1 MKEIVLNS
9 LKWVA
14 LGKIVGQSIRW
25 ITTIFTLRFLF
36 PEDYAVMAL
45 SSFFLALLWA
55 FSNGGIA
62 SALIRTK
69 KIDDKLVG
77 EFFTLSIIA
86 HSLFFLL
93 LQAIAEP
100 LAQVYNDPRLADVI
114 RVTSCTFLISLI
126 GFVPSTI
133 LNRDM
138 QFKKLAIVDALSES
152 VGALITV
159 FLAWKGWGYWS
170 LVIGVLVSESVK
182 QIGYAL
188 RNPNWIWPSRF
199 TKRIREIVSFAWKS
213 ATQAAIGY
221 TVFNIDVAIAG
232 LFLTTAELG
241 FYQFA
246 VVLAMMPA
254 AKVLPMLR
262 QVALPVYSKIQNDP
276 GSLEHYFLK
285 TQRISAL
292 IFVPV
297 FWGIGAVASTLVPVA
312 FGDKWEPAAILIAVY
327 CITMPLKCL
336 EQLFGPLLKAINRV
350 DVVLSNTLIYG
361 AVLIPSFFIGAQYG
375 ALGLASSWCIA
386 FLVAFAIAT
395 KRACKAINIS
405 FKNYLVEIS
414 IPHLVGA
421 LMASCCFA
429 IGVVLNEQDALAV
442 LPLQVA
448 TGAVI
453 YIGLL
458 QLISKKYIHEVISLV
473 KKKQT

>member
-1 MKEIVLNS
+1 MRETVLHS

-14 LGKIVGQSIRW
+14 FGKAIGQSVRW
-25 ITTIFTLRFLF
+25 LTTIFTLRFLY

-100 LAQVYNDPRLADVI
+100 LAQAYNDPRLANVI

-152 VGALITV
+152 VGALTTV

-170 LVIGVLVSESVK
+170 LVIGVLVSEFVK
-182 QIGYAL
+182 QTGYAL
-188 RNPNWIWPSRF
+188 RNPKWIWPSRF
-199 TKRIREIVSFAWKS
+199 TQKIKEIVSFAWKS

-221 TVFNIDVAIAG
+221 TVFNVDVAIAG

-262 QVALPVYSKIQNDP
+262 QVALPVYSKIQSDP
-276 GSLEHYFLK
+276 SSLERYFLK

-292 IFVPV
+292 IFVPI
-297 FWGIGAVASTLVPVA
+297 FWGIGAVASTLVPVV

-350 DVVLSNTLIYG
+350 DVTLSNTLIY
-361 AVLIPSFFIGAQYG
+361 ATILIPSFFIGAQYG
-375 ALGLASSWCIA
+375 ALGLASSWFIA
-386 FLVAFAIAT
+386 FLVSFILAT
-395 KRACKAINIS
+395 KRACIAIDIS
-405 FKNYLVEIS
+405 FQNYLTEIS
-414 IPHLVGA
+414 YPHIVGA
-421 LMASCCFA
+421 AMAGSCLT
-429 IGVVLNEQDALAV
+429 IGYMFSDMNPILL
-442 LPLQVA
+442 LIIQVIVG
-448 TGAVI
+448 GAI
-453 YIGLL
+453 YIGLFYMF
-458 QLISKKYIHEVISLV
+458 SKQYIIEALDLV
-473 KKKQT
+473 RRR

>member
-1 MKEIVLNS
+1 MRDIVLNS

-25 ITTIFTLRFLF
+25 LTTIFTLRFLF

-100 LAQVYNDPRLADVI
+100 LAQAYNDPRLADVI

-152 VGALITV
+152 VGALTTV

-170 LVIGVLVSESVK
+170 LVIGVLVSEFVK
-182 QIGYAL
+182 QTGYAL
-188 RNPNWIWPSRF
+188 RNPKWIWPSRF
-199 TKRIREIVSFAWKS
+199 TQKIKEIVSFAWKS

-221 TVFNIDVAIAG
+221 TVFNVDVAIAG

-276 GSLEHYFLK
+276 SSLERYFLK

-292 IFVPV
+292 IFVPI
-297 FWGIGAVASTLVPVA
+297 FWGIGAVASTLVPVV
-312 FGDKWEPAAILIAVY
+312 FGEKWEPAAILIAVY

-350 DVVLSNTLIYG
+350 DVTLSNTLIY
-361 AVLIPSFFIGAQYG
+361 AIILIPSFFIGAQYG
-375 ALGLASSWCIA
+375 ALGLASSWFIA
-386 FLVAFAIAT
+386 FLVSFLLAT
-395 KRACKAINIS
+395 KRACSAINIS
-405 FKNYLVEIS
+405 FKNYLTEIS
-414 IPHLVGA
+414 YPHVVGA
-421 LMASCCFA
+421 AMAGSCLTIGYMFSDMNPILLLA
-429 IGVVLNEQDALAV
+429 I
-442 LPLQVA
+442 QVI
-448 TGAVI
+448 TGGAI

-458 QLISKKYIHEVISLV
+458 YIFSKQYIFEALDLV
-473 KKKQT
+473 RRR

>member
-1 MKEIVLNS
+1 MRETVLHS
-9 LKWVA
+9 LKWFA
-14 LGKIVGQSIRW
+14 FGKAIGQSVRW
-25 ITTIFTLRFLF
+25 LTTIFTLRFLY

-100 LAQVYNDPRLADVI
+100 LAQAYNDPRLANVI

-152 VGALITV
+152 VGALTTV

-170 LVIGVLVSESVK
+170 LVIGVLVSEFVK
-182 QIGYAL
+182 QTGYAL
-188 RNPNWIWPSRF
+188 RNPKWIWPSRF
-199 TKRIREIVSFAWKS
+199 TQKIKEIVSFAWKS

-221 TVFNIDVAIAG
+221 TVFNVDVAIAG

-262 QVALPVYSKIQNDP
+262 QVALPVYSKIQSDP
-276 GSLEHYFLK
+276 SSLERYFLK

-292 IFVPV
+292 IFVPI
-297 FWGIGAVASTLVPVA
+297 FWGIGAVASTLVPVV

-350 DVVLSNTLIYG
+350 DVILSNTLIYG
-361 AVLIPSFFIGAQYG
+361 AVLIPSFFIGAQFG

-386 FLVAFAIAT
+386 FLVAFTIAT
-395 KRACKAINIS
+395 KRACNAIDIS
-405 FKNYLVEIS
+405 FKNYLTEIS
-414 IPHLVGA
+414 APHLVGA
-421 LMASCCFA
+421 LMAFCCVG
-429 IGVVLNEQDALAV
+429 IGVVLEEHNLLAV
-442 LPLQVA
+442 LTIQVF
-448 TGAVI
+448 TGGFI

-458 QLISKKYIHEVISLV
+458 HFVSKKYIHEVLSLV
-473 KKKQT
+473 KKN

>member
-1 MKEIVLNS
+1 MRETVLHS

-14 LGKIVGQSIRW
+14 FGKAIGQSVRW
-25 ITTIFTLRFLF
+25 LTTIFTLRFLY

-45 SSFFLALLWA
+45 SSFFLALLWS

-93 LQAIAEP
+93 LQSIAEP
-100 LAQVYNDPRLADVI
+100 LAQAYNDPRLADVI

-152 VGALITV
+152 VGALTTV

-170 LVIGVLVSESVK
+170 LVIGVLVSEFVK
-182 QIGYAL
+182 QTGYAL
-188 RNPNWIWPSRF
+188 RNPKWIWPSRF
-199 TKRIREIVSFAWKS
+199 TQKIKEIVSFAWKS

-221 TVFNIDVAIAG
+221 TVFNVDVAIAG

-262 QVALPVYSKIQNDP
+262 QVALPVYSKIQNDLS
-276 GSLEHYFLK
+276 SLERYFLK

-292 IFVPV
+292 IFVPI
-297 FWGIGAVASTLVPVA
+297 FWGIGAVASTLVPVV
-312 FGDKWEPAAILIAVY
+312 FGEKWEPAAILIAVY

-350 DVVLSNTLIYG
+350 DVTLSNTLIY
-361 AVLIPSFFIGAQYG
+361 AIILIPSFFIGAHSG
-375 ALGLASSWCIA
+375 ALGLASSWFIA
-386 FLVAFAIAT
+386 FLVSFLLAT
-395 KRACKAINIS
+395 KRACSAIDIS
-405 FKNYLVEIS
+405 FNNYLREIS
-414 IPHLVGA
+414 YPHVVGA
-421 LMASCCFA
+421 AMAGSCLT
-429 IGVVLNEQDALAV
+429 IGYMFSDMPPILLLVI
-442 LPLQVA
+442 QVI
-448 TGAVI
+448 TGAAI

-458 QLISKKYIHEVISLV
+458 YIFSKQYIFEALDLV
-473 KKKQT
+473 RRR